1 MFEKSGLAL
10 RSQADIFRQIEQRY
24 GFSVPTE
31 YRLMSER
38 GWFDFDDARNRVGPD
53 YLWLYDMEWLDPAGI
68 RDHEFPEYCEPGFVP
83 FAFTG
88 GGDHW
93 CWWPAE
99 SVGGVAP
106 VVFCPRDSIMAEFY
120 APDFLGGLYRHVLD
134 YAAFGFDD
142 ADEDRQHLREWND
155 RLGPLFPP
163 TWRTTLAELLTAPFR
178 KWKTGPAQ
186 TFDVI
191 GLLSPDEHRAILHR
205 DLGFARLDEEF
216 KWMLDVG
223 D

>member
-99 SVGGVAP
+99 SV
-106 VVFCPRDSIMAEFY
+106 
-120 APDFLGGLYRHVLD
+120 
-134 YAAFGFDD
+134 
-142 ADEDRQHLREWND
+142 
-155 RLGPLFPP
+155 
-163 TWRTTLAELLTAPFR
+163 
-178 KWKTGPAQ
+178 
-186 TFDVI
+186 
-191 GLLSPDEHRAILHR
+191 
-205 DLGFARLDEEF
+205 
-216 KWMLDVG
+216 
-223 D
+223 